1 MMIAIL
7 VVLLLVC
14 ALGWLNQYVS
24 TAALIMCILEKGYTP
39 PSEAEMKACAAEVW
53 KRVLKIKSKNDL

>member
-1 MMIAIL
+1 MIAIL
-7 VVLLLVC
+7 IALLSLC
-14 ALGWLNQYVS
+14 AWRWLNQYVS
-24 TAALIMCILEKGYTP
+24 TAALIMYILEKGYTP